1 MTEKRIKFSS
11 IVKSQVPTYVA
22 NDFPL
27 ISEFL
32 EQYYLSQEFKSAP
45 IDLIQNI
52 DQYIA
57 LDEQSGTNH
66 MVVLSGN
73 IDEFATTINID
84 PSESPAGTQ
93 KFPETNG
100 LIKID
105 NEIIL
110 YAGKTQFSFTG
121 CTRGF
126 SGVSSYKSDSN
137 PEDLV
142 FESTVAAEHA
152 SGVNIENLTCLFLTE
167 FLKKTKVQLLPGLSD
182 RTLSSGLD
190 QNKFIKQSKDF
201 YTSKGT
207 DESFKIL
214 FKALYGENIDII
226 RPKEYLF
233 TPSNAQ
239 NLVTSNFV
247 VEGISGDPKELE
259 LQTVFQDY
267 PSKAYTPI

>member
-1 MTEKRIKFSS
+1 MTEKRIKFSN
-11 IVKSQVPTYVA
+11 IIKSQVPTYVA

-57 LDEQSGTNH
+57 LDEQTNINH
-66 MVVLSGN
+66 TIVLSDD
-73 IDEFATTINID
+73 IDEFATTININ

-105 NEIIL
+105 DEIIL
-110 YAGKTQFSFTG
+110 YAGKTQYSFTG
-121 CTRGF
+121 CIRGF
-126 SGVSSYKSDSN
+126 VGVSSYKSDVD
-137 PEDLV
+137 PESLV
-142 FESTVAAEHA
+142 FESTAAAEHKSDA
-152 SGVNIENLTCLFLTE
+152 TIENLTCLFLTE

-182 RTLSSGLD
+182 RTLFPGLD

-201 YTSKGT
+201 YSSKGT

-214 FKALYGENIDII
+214 FKVLYGENIDII

-247 VEGISGDPKELE
+247 VESIVGDPKELE

-267 PSKAYTPI
+267 PTK